1 MKWNRFAKFAW
12 LVVGY
17 NILVILWGAFVR
29 ASGSGAGCGS
39 HWPLCN
45 GEVIP
50 MNPGTERLIEFTHR
64 TMSGVALVLVVGLIV
79 WAFRNYSWGRV
90 RYGALAS
97 GFFILTEALLGASL
111 VLFGW
116 VGMDQSVMRVYSMGL
131 HLVNTFLL
139 LAAMTLTAWWASE
152 GNAIQLRGQ
161 SARVLPLAV
170 ALLGVIAVG
179 MSGAVTALGD
189 TLFPAASLAQGIQQ
203 DLNPTA
209 HFLIQLRVIH
219 PLMAIGVGAYLMLLT
234 VWLTNPDVALT
245 RPFAVALRLLVAAQW
260 IAGLVNIVLLA
271 PIWMQIAHL
280 LLADL
285 VWIVLLLFAACM
297 LAAKQT
303 GVNQTVPTGH
313 TAGAPAE

>member
-1 MKWNRFAKFAW
+1 MKLNRFAKFAW
-12 LVVGY
+12 FVVGY

-50 MNPGTERLIEFTHR
+50 MNPGTERIIEFTHR

-79 WAFRNYSWGRV
+79 WAFRSYLWGRV

-152 GNAIQLRGQ
+152 GNAIQLRGP

-170 ALLGVIAVG
+170 ALLGAIAVG

-219 PLMAIGVGAYLMLLT
+219 PLIAIGVGAYLMLLT
-234 VWLTNPDVALT
+234 VWLTNPHVALT
-245 RPFAVALRLLVAAQW
+245 RRLAVALRFLVAAQW
-260 IAGLVNIVLLA
+260 MAGFVNIVLLA
-271 PIWMQIAHL
+271 PIWMQIVHL

-285 VWIVLLLFAACM
+285 VWIVLILFAACL

-303 GVNQTVPTGH
+303 SMSQTIAAGH